1 MEGDADL
8 IVATS
13 AFGMGIDKPDIRFVV
28 HAQIPESPDTYY
40 QEVGR
45 AGRDG
50 EPADGVLVYRSEDLA
65 LGRFFSAGVPKRADV
80 AAVVAARAEAGGEPA
95 AIAESTGFGRRKA
108 GRLLNLVELAEQ
120 TGAGGDPVDAVREL
134 AEARRSLERSRVDM
148 MRGYAETDRCRA
160 DFLVGYFGEQLP
172 ARCGV
177 CDNCRA
183 GTAPDPAAERDAP
196 FPVQSRVRHEEFGTG
211 TVTDVEDDRLTVL
224 FDDVGYRTLSADL
237 VVEHDL
243 LEVEEG

>member
-1 MEGDADL
+1 
-8 IVATS
+8 
-13 AFGMGIDKPDIRFVV
+13 MGIDKPDIRFVV

-65 LGRFFSAGVPKRADV
+65 LGRFFSAGIPKRADV
-80 AAVVAARAEAGGEPA
+80 AAVVEARQEAGDEPA
-95 AIAESTGFGRRKA
+95 AVAEATGFGRRKA

-120 TGAGGDPVDAVREL
+120 TGASGDAVATVRDL

-160 DFLVGYFGEQLP
+160 DFLVRYFGEQLP
-172 ARCGV
+172 RRCGV

-183 GTAPDPAAERDAP
+183 GTAADPAATSDAP
-196 FPVQSRVRHEEFGTG
+196 YQLQSRVRHEEFGLG
-211 TVTDVEDDRLTVL
+211 VVTDVEADRLTVL
-224 FDDVGYRTLSADL
+224 FDDVGYRTLSASL
-237 VVEHDL
+237 VEDKSL
-243 LEVEEG
+243 LEPTGE